1 MKIPFVAILKW
12 IGSTLLTAAV
22 QQGAERIV
30 RSRRAA
36 GTEQPVAPQDD
47 ITVQA

>member
-12 IGSTLLTAAV
+12 IGSTLLTAAI

-30 RSRRAA
+30 RSRQTGSA
-36 GTEQPVAPQDD
+36 GQSTAEQPDSV
-47 ITVQA
+47 VQA